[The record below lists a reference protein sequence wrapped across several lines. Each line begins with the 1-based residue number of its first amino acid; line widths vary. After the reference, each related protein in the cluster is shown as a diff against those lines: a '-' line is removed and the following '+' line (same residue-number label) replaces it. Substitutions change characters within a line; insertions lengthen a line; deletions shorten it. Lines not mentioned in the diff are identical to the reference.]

1 MPWRSYNGRESTVET
16 TNPING
22 NDLEA
27 VTENLILETPNNSDD
42 ASEEAVEATGDTQTE
57 TVEVEAQDQDDDV
70 SYDDTETYDEDVEVE
85 EPEVEIRADTF
96 TVKVDGEER
105 QVSLDELTR
114 GYSGQKYIQKGMAE
128 NAETKKQLDQV
139 TQQVAQERQ
148 MLQHLINQAQ
158 QSAIPV
164 VPEYP
169 SEELKDS
176 DPLGFQLQAEEY
188 RRAVEKRQ
196 QWEQQVSYVTQQQRA
211 HEEQQ
216 HNQYL
221 EQQAQRQ
228 SEWMPEFADPEKR
241 SVFIQDM
248 SSKAKKHYDL
258 TDEQISTVKTAEE
271 VMILNDALK
280 WRELQANKSNAQKK
294 AEGARPVVKPAAKR
308 AANASKASKAKKA
321 SQAMKRSGSIDD
333 IANWLTS

>member
-1 MPWRSYNGRESTVET
+1 VET

-27 VTENLILETPNNSDD
+27 VTENLILEAPSNSDD
-42 ASEEAVEATGDTQTE
+42 ASEEAVAVTEDTQPE
-57 TVEVEAQDQDDDV
+57 AVEIEAQDQDDDV

-85 EPEVEIRADTF
+85 EPAVQEEPTYF

-105 QVSLDELTR
+105 QVDLDELTR

-128 NAETKKQLDQV
+128 NAETKKQLDQQA
-139 TQQVAQERQ
+139 QQFVQQSQ

-158 QSAIPV
+158 QGGIPV

-188 RRAVEKRQ
+188 RRAVEQRQ
-196 QWEQQVSYVTQQQRA
+196 QWERQVQYVTQQQRA
-211 HEEQQ
+211 QEEQQ

-221 EQQAQRQ
+221 EQQAQRL

-241 SVFIQDM
+241 TVFIQEM

-308 AANASKASKAKKA
+308 AANAGKASQAKKA
-321 SQAMKRSGSIDD
+321 KAAMKRSGGIDD
-333 IANWLTS
+333 VANWLTS

>member
-1 MPWRSYNGRESTVET
+1 MET

-42 ASEEAVEATGDTQTE
+42 ASEEAVEVTGDTQPE
-57 TVEVEAQDQDDDV
+57 AVEIEAQDQDDDV
-70 SYDDTETYDEDVEVE
+70 SYDDTETYDEDVEDE

-128 NAETKKQLDQV
+128 NAETKKQLEQF

-158 QSAIPV
+158 QGAIPV

-188 RRAVEKRQ
+188 RRAVEQRQ
-196 QWEQQVSYVTQQQRA
+196 QWEQQVQYVTQQQRA
-211 HEEQQ
+211 YEEQQ

-221 EQQAQRQ
+221 EQQAQRL
-228 SEWMPEFADPEKR
+228 SEWMPEFADPAKR
-241 SVFIQDM
+241 TVFIQDM

-258 TDEQISTVKTAEE
+258 TDEQISTVRTAEE

-280 WRELQANKSNAQKK
+280 WRELQATKSNAQKK

-308 AANASKASKAKKA
+308 AATAGKASKAKKA
-321 SQAMKRSGSIDD
+321 KAQMDRSGSHD
-333 IANWLTS
+333 AVTNWLLS

>member
-1 MPWRSYNGRESTVET
+1 MET

-42 ASEEAVEATGDTQTE
+42 ASEEAVEVTGDTQPE
-57 TVEVEAQDQDDDV
+57 AVEIEAQDQDDDV
-70 SYDDTETYDEDVEVE
+70 SYDDTETYDEDVEDE

-128 NAETKKQLDQV
+128 NAETKKQLEQF

-158 QSAIPV
+158 QGAIPV

-188 RRAVEKRQ
+188 RRAVEQRQ
-196 QWEQQVSYVTQQQRA
+196 QWEQQVQYVTQQQRA
-211 HEEQQ
+211 YEEQQ

-221 EQQAQRQ
+221 EQQAQRL
-228 SEWMPEFADPEKR
+228 SEWMPEFADPAKR
-241 SVFIQDM
+241 TVFIQDM

-258 TDEQISTVKTAEE
+258 TDEQISTVRTAEE

-280 WRELQANKSNAQKK
+280 WRELQATKSNAQKK

-308 AANASKASKAKKA
+308 AATAGKASKAKKA
-321 SQAMKRSGSIDD
+321 KAQMDRLGSHD
-333 IANWLTS
+333 AVTNWLLS

>member
-1 MPWRSYNGRESTVET
+1 VET

-27 VTENLILETPNNSDD
+27 VTENLILETPSNSDD
-42 ASEEAVEATGDTQTE
+42 ASEEAVAVTEDTQPE
-57 TVEVEAQDQDDDV
+57 AVEIEAQDQDDDV
-70 SYDDTETYDEDVEVE
+70 SYDDTDTYDEDVEVE

-96 TVKVDGEER
+96 MVKVDGEER
-105 QVSLDELTR
+105 EVSLDELTR
-114 GYSGQKYIQKGMAE
+114 GYSGQKYIQKGMAD

-158 QSAIPV
+158 QGAIPV

-169 SEELKDS
+169 SEELKNS

-188 RRAVEKRQ
+188 RRAVEQRQ

-211 HEEQQ
+211 HEDQQ
-216 HNQYL
+216 LNQYL
-221 EQQAQRQ
+221 EQQAQRL

-241 SVFIQDM
+241 TVFIQEM

-280 WRELQANKSNAQKK
+280 WRELQTTKSNAQKK

-308 AANASKASKAKKA
+308 SATAGKASKAKKA
-321 SQAMKRSGSIDD
+321 KAQMDRSGSHD
-333 IANWLTS
+333 AVTNWLLS

>member
-1 MPWRSYNGRESTVET
+1 MET

-27 VTENLILETPNNSDD
+27 VTENLILETPSNSDD
-42 ASEEAVEATGDTQTE
+42 APEEAVEVTEDTQPE
-57 TVEVEAQDQDDDV
+57 AVEAEAEDQDDDV

-158 QSAIPV
+158 QGAIPV

-221 EQQAQRQ
+221 EQQAQRL
-228 SEWMPEFADPEKR
+228 SEWMPEFADPAKR

>member
-1 MPWRSYNGRESTVET
+1 MET

-27 VTENLILETPNNSDD
+27 VTENLILETPRNSDD
-42 ASEEAVEATGDTQTE
+42 APEEAVEVTEDTQPE
-57 TVEVEAQDQDDDV
+57 AVEAEAEDQDDDV

-158 QSAIPV
+158 QGAIPV

-221 EQQAQRQ
+221 EQQAQRL

>member
-1 MPWRSYNGRESTVET
+1 MET

-27 VTENLILETPNNSDD
+27 VTENLILETPSNSDD
-42 ASEEAVEATGDTQTE
+42 APEEAVEVTEDTQPE
-57 TVEVEAQDQDDDV
+57 AVEAEAEDQDDDV

-85 EPEVEIRADTF
+85 EPEVEIRADAF

-158 QSAIPV
+158 QGAIPV

-188 RRAVEKRQ
+188 RRSVEKRQ

-221 EQQAQRQ
+221 EQQAQRL

-248 SSKAKKHYDL
+248 SSKAKKHYDV
-258 TDEQISTVKTAEE
+258 TNEQISTVKTAEE

-308 AANASKASKAKKA
+308 AATAGKASKAKKA
-321 SQAMKRSGSIDD
+321 KAQMDRSGSHD
-333 IANWLTS
+333 AVTNWLLS

>member
-1 MPWRSYNGRESTVET
+1 MET

-27 VTENLILETPNNSDD
+27 VTENLILETPSNSDD
-42 ASEEAVEATGDTQTE
+42 ASEEAVAVTEDTQPE
-57 TVEVEAQDQDDDV
+57 AVEIEAQDQDDDV
-70 SYDDTETYDEDVEVE
+70 SYDDTDTYDEDVEVE

-105 QVSLDELTR
+105 EVSLDELTR
-114 GYSGQKYIQKGMAE
+114 GYSGQKYIQKGMAD

-158 QSAIPV
+158 QGAIPV

-188 RRAVEKRQ
+188 RRAVEQRQ

-221 EQQAQRQ
+221 EQQAQRL

-241 SVFIQDM
+241 TVFIQEM

-280 WRELQANKSNAQKK
+280 WRELQTTKSNAQKK

-308 AANASKASKAKKA
+308 SATAGKASKAKKA
-321 SQAMKRSGSIDD
+321 SQAMKRSGGIDD
-333 IANWLTS
+333 VANWLTS

>member
-1 MPWRSYNGRESTVET
+1 MET

-42 ASEEAVEATGDTQTE
+42 ASDEAVEVTGDTQPE
-57 TVEVEAQDQDDDV
+57 MVEIEAQDRDDDV
-70 SYDDTETYDEDVEVE
+70 SYDDTEIYDEDVEVDEPAVQE
-85 EPEVEIRADTF
+85 EPTYF

-105 QVSLDELTR
+105 QVDLDELTR

-128 NAETKKQLDQV
+128 NAETKKQLDQF

-158 QSAIPV
+158 QGAIPV

-188 RRAVEKRQ
+188 RRAVEQRQ
-196 QWEQQVSYVTQQQRA
+196 LWEQQVSYVTQQQRA
-211 HEEQQ
+211 YEEQQ

-221 EQQAQRQ
+221 EQQAQRL
-228 SEWMPEFADPEKR
+228 SEWMPEFADPAKR
-241 SVFIQDM
+241 TVFVQEM

-258 TDEQISTVKTAEE
+258 TDEQISTVRTAEE

-308 AANASKASKAKKA
+308 AATAGKASKAKKA

>member
-1 MPWRSYNGRESTVET
+1 MET

-27 VTENLILETPNNSDD
+27 VTENLILETPSNSDD
-42 ASEEAVEATGDTQTE
+42 ALEEAVEVTEDTQPE
-57 TVEVEAQDQDDDV
+57 AVEAEAEDQDDDV
-70 SYDDTETYDEDVEVE
+70 SYDDTETYDEDVEDE

-158 QSAIPV
+158 QGAIPV

-196 QWEQQVSYVTQQQRA
+196 QWEQQVQYVTQQQRA

-221 EQQAQRQ
+221 EQQAQRL

-308 AANASKASKAKKA
+308 AATAGKASKAKKA

>member
-1 MPWRSYNGRESTVET
+1 MET

-42 ASEEAVEATGDTQTE
+42 ASEEAVEVTEDTQPE
-57 TVEVEAQDQDDDV
+57 AVEIEAQDQDDDV
-70 SYDDTETYDEDVEVE
+70 SYDDTETYDEDVEDE

-158 QSAIPV
+158 QGAIPV

-188 RRAVEKRQ
+188 RRAVEQRQ

-211 HEEQQ
+211 YEEQQ

-221 EQQAQRQ
+221 EQQAQRL

-308 AANASKASKAKKA
+308 AATAGKASKAKKA

>member
-1 MPWRSYNGRESTVET
+1 VET

-27 VTENLILETPNNSDD
+27 VTENLILETPSNSDD
-42 ASEEAVEATGDTQTE
+42 ASEEAVAVTEDTQPE
-57 TVEVEAQDQDDDV
+57 AVEIEAQDQDDDV
-70 SYDDTETYDEDVEVE
+70 SYDDTDTYDEDVEVE

-96 TVKVDGEER
+96 MVKVDGEER
-105 QVSLDELTR
+105 EVSLDELTR
-114 GYSGQKYIQKGMAE
+114 GYSGQKYIQKGMAD

-158 QSAIPV
+158 QGAIPV

-169 SEELKDS
+169 SEELKNS

-188 RRAVEKRQ
+188 RRAVEQRQ

-221 EQQAQRQ
+221 EQQAQRL
-228 SEWMPEFADPEKR
+228 SEWMPEFADPDKR
-241 SVFIQDM
+241 TVFIQEM

-280 WRELQANKSNAQKK
+280 WRELQTTKSNAQKK

-308 AANASKASKAKKA
+308 SAMAGKASKAKKA
-321 SQAMKRSGSIDD
+321 KAQMDRSGSHD
-333 IANWLTS
+333 AVTNWLLS

>member
-1 MPWRSYNGRESTVET
+1 MET

-27 VTENLILETPNNSDD
+27 VTENLILEAPSNSDD
-42 ASEEAVEATGDTQTE
+42 ASEEAVEVTEDTQPE
-57 TVEVEAQDQDDDV
+57 AVEIEAQDQDDDV

-158 QSAIPV
+158 QGAIPV

-221 EQQAQRQ
+221 EQQAQRL

-321 SQAMKRSGSIDD
+321 SAAMKRSGSIDD

>member
-1 MPWRSYNGRESTVET
+1 MET

-42 ASEEAVEATGDTQTE
+42 ASEEAVEVTEDTQPE
-57 TVEVEAQDQDDDV
+57 AVEIEAQDQDDDV
-70 SYDDTETYDEDVEVE
+70 SYDDTETYDEDVEDE

-158 QSAIPV
+158 QGAIPV

-221 EQQAQRQ
+221 EQQAQRL

-241 SVFIQDM
+241 SVFIQNM

-308 AANASKASKAKKA
+308 AATSGKASKAKKA
-321 SQAMKRSGSIDD
+321 KAQMDRLGSHD
-333 IANWLTS
+333 AVTNWLLS

>member
-1 MPWRSYNGRESTVET
+1 MET

-27 VTENLILETPNNSDD
+27 VTENLILETPSNSDD
-42 ASEEAVEATGDTQTE
+42 ASEEAVSATGDTQPE
-57 TVEVEAQDQDDDV
+57 AVEIEAQDQDDDV

-85 EPEVEIRADTF
+85 EPAVQEEPTYF

-105 QVSLDELTR
+105 QVDLDELTR

-128 NAETKKQLDQV
+128 NAETKKQLDQF

-158 QSAIPV
+158 QGAIPV

-188 RRAVEKRQ
+188 RRAVEQRQ

-211 HEEQQ
+211 YEEQQ

-221 EQQAQRQ
+221 EQQAQRL

-241 SVFIQDM
+241 TVFVQEM

-258 TDEQISTVKTAEE
+258 TDEQISTVRTAEE

-308 AANASKASKAKKA
+308 AANAGKASQAKKA
-321 SQAMKRSGSIDD
+321 KAAMKRSGSIDD

>member
-1 MPWRSYNGRESTVET
+1 MET

-27 VTENLILETPNNSDD
+27 VTENLILETPRNSDD
-42 ASEEAVEATGDTQTE
+42 APEEAVEVTEDTQPKA
-57 TVEVEAQDQDDDV
+57 VEAEAEDQDDDV

-158 QSAIPV
+158 QGAIPV

-221 EQQAQRQ
+221 EQQAQRL
-228 SEWMPEFADPEKR
+228 SEWMPEFADPAKR

>member
-1 MPWRSYNGRESTVET
+1 VET

-27 VTENLILETPNNSDD
+27 VTENLILETPRNSDD
-42 ASEEAVEATGDTQTE
+42 APEEAVEVTEDTQPE
-57 TVEVEAQDQDDDV
+57 AVEAEAEDQDDDV

-158 QSAIPV
+158 QGAIPV

-221 EQQAQRQ
+221 EQQAQRL
-228 SEWMPEFADPEKR
+228 SEWMPEFADPAKR
-241 SVFIQDM
+241 TVFIQDM

>member
-1 MPWRSYNGRESTVET
+1 MET

-42 ASEEAVEATGDTQTE
+42 ASDEAVEVTGDTQPE
-57 TVEVEAQDQDDDV
+57 TVEIEAQDQDDDV

-85 EPEVEIRADTF
+85 EPSVQEEPTYF

-105 QVSLDELTR
+105 QVDLDELTR

-128 NAETKKQLDQV
+128 NAETKKNLDQF

-158 QSAIPV
+158 QGAIPV

-196 QWEQQVSYVTQQQRA
+196 QWEQQVQYVTQQQRA
-211 HEEQQ
+211 YEGQQ

-221 EQQAQRQ
+221 EQQAQRL
-228 SEWMPEFADPEKR
+228 SEWMPEFADPAKR
-241 SVFIQDM
+241 TVFVQEM

-280 WRELQANKSNAQKK
+280 WRELQATKSNAQKK

-308 AANASKASKAKKA
+308 AATAGKASKAKKA